1 MIRINL
7 LPAKG
12 SSGSASS
19 ASAGFGGISLGG
31 GSEGLAY
38 TDDVKKDALVKLVI
52 LLLGPIAL
60 YFYEANNIP
69 GIVAQVSQ
77 KQQVLDELKV
87 FNEQSAASVAEI
99 KKFKENEAQIES
111 RISALEKISH
121 DRFREV
127 KIMDLFQAIMP
138 ERAWLTRMSIN
149 ADKLEIR
156 GLAMSDSEVSFILDS
171 LTKSVLVMDVK
182 LVDSS
187 EVEQDGIILK
197 RFEISCSL
205 EKSDG

>member
-12 SSGSASS
+12 SSGTAGS
-19 ASAGFGGISLGG
+19 ASAGFGSASLGG
-31 GSEGLAY
+31 GSEGLVF
-38 TDDVKKDALVKLVI
+38 TEDVKKDALVKLII
-52 LLLGPIAL
+52 LLLGPVIL
-60 YFYEANNIP
+60 YIYEMNNIP
-69 GIVAQVSQ
+69 GIVAQISQ

-171 LTKSVLVMDVK
+171 LTKSVLVIDVK

-187 EVEQDGIILK
+187 EVEQDGIVLK

>member
-12 SSGSASS
+12 SSGSGAAASS
-19 ASAGFGGISLGG
+19 GFGGLSMGTS
-31 GSEGLAY
+31 SEGLAY
-38 TDDVKKDALVKLVI
+38 TDDVKKDALVKLI
-52 LLLGPIAL
+52 IILLGPIAL
-60 YFYEANNIP
+60 YIYEMNNIP
-69 GIVAQVSQ
+69 GIVAQISQ
-77 KQQVLDELKV
+77 KQQVLDELKI

-121 DRFREV
+121 DRYREV

-149 ADKLEIR
+149 ADKIEIR
-156 GLAMSDSEVSFILDS
+156 GLAMSDSEVRYILDS
-171 LTKSVLVMDVK
+171 LTKSALVMDVK

-187 EVEQDGIILK
+187 EVEQDGITLK